1 MKFYVLA
8 SLIIFGLVIFRSN
21 RKAEKAKRDQENA
34 FWAREAA
41 ANAVRRKPIDHLPYI
56 RIPLET
62 LPTQLLTDHPEAADC
77 IRTIQQLS
85 DKRILNLTGYTNTEL
100 KLEYGTANITDLSA
114 YDQNYTLLV
123 RTLQKWA
130 DILLA
135 DNYTE
140 EARTIMEFAVSTGT
154 DVSRTYYRLAEYW
167 AARNDAARIGDL
179 IEAAR
184 NLRSSNKNI
193 IVRTLQESYL

>member
-8 SLIIFGLVIFRSN
+8 SLIIFGLVIHHSGK
-21 RKAEKAKRDQENA
+21 KAQRAQRDRENA
-34 FWAREAA
+34 FFARESA
-41 ANAVRRKPIDHLPYI
+41 ANSVRRKPIDHLPYI
-56 RIPLET
+56 RIPLEN
-62 LPTQLLTDHPEAADC
+62 LPMQLLSDNPETADC
-77 IRTIQQLS
+77 IQTIRDLS
-85 DKRILNLTGYTNTEL
+85 DKRILNLTGYTNTDL
-100 KLEYGTANITDLSA
+100 KLEYGTANITELSA
-114 YDQNYTLLV
+114 YDQNYTILV

-135 DNYTE
+135 NNYTE
-140 EARTIMEFAVSTGT
+140 EARVIMEFAVSTGT

-167 AARNDAARIGDL
+167 AARNDVARIRDL
-179 IEAAR
+179 ADAAL

>member
-1 MKFYVLA
+1 MQ
-8 SLIIFGLVIFRSN
+8 
-21 RKAEKAKRDQENA
+21 RDRENA

-41 ANAVRRKPIDHLPYI
+41 ANSVRRKPIDHLPYI
-56 RIPLET
+56 QIPLEE
-62 LPTQLLTDHPEAADC
+62 LPTELLPDNPKAADC
-77 IRTIQQLS
+77 IQTIRQLS
-85 DKRILNLTGYTNTEL
+85 DKRILNLTGYTNTDL
-100 KLEYGTANITDLSA
+100 KLEYGTANITKLSA

-130 DILLA
+130 DELLA
-135 DNYTE
+135 NNYTE

-167 AARNDAARIGDL
+167 AAKNDISHIRHL
-179 IEAAR
+179 IEAAG

-193 IVRTLQESYL
+193 IVRNLQESYL